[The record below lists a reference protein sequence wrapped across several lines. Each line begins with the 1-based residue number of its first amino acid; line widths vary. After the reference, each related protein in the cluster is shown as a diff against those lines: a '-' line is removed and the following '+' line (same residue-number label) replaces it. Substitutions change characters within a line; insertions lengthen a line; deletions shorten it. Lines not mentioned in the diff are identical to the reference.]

1 MKILKHTIQD
11 SYGLHARPA
20 SQMVEICQSAQ
31 SEVWLSCGD
40 RKANCKRLFSLLG
53 AGIQRSETVV
63 LHIEGSD
70 EDEVYTK
77 IETCILENGI

>member
-31 SEVWLSCGD
+31 SEVLLSCGD
-40 RKANCKRLFSLLG
+40 RKADCKRLFSLLG
-53 AGIQRSETVV
+53 VGVQRSET
-63 LHIEGSD
+63 IEGPD
-70 EDEVYTK
+70 EDQVYTK
-77 IETCILENGI
+77 LETYILENGV